1 MLPVSPNEPKER
13 TTGATDLAQ
22 SVTERMFNEWCQL
35 NGSDTGWGSDE
46 VDDATRAIWVE
57 LGHVAIAEVEFD
69 HVIVPAADVL
79 KPYHV
84 SVDIDDLRLVLGNQT
99 VYSADDDDLHQAICR
114 LEAIADGGAV

>member
-1 MLPVSPNEPKER
+1 MSER
-13 TTGATDLAQ
+13 TTGATDAPETPEQLIAWSIESETGYDPIWCRGLARQCVQ
-22 SVTERMFNEWCQL
+22 SLTS
-35 NGSDTGWGSDE
+35 NG
-46 VDDATRAIWVE
+46 
-57 LGHVAIAEVEFD
+57 LAIA
-69 HVIVPAADVL
+69 PAADVL

>member
-1 MLPVSPNEPKER
+1 MSER
-13 TTGATDLAQ
+13 TTGATDAQ
-22 SVTERMFNEWCQL
+22 IDAAARRWYARAFHVEDGSWGDVTDR
-35 NGSDTGWGSDE
+35 DK
-46 VDDATRAIWVE
+46 AIWCGVMQTSATD
-57 LGHVAIAEVEFD
+57 LVPPGMVIA
-69 HVIVPAADVL
+69 PAADVL